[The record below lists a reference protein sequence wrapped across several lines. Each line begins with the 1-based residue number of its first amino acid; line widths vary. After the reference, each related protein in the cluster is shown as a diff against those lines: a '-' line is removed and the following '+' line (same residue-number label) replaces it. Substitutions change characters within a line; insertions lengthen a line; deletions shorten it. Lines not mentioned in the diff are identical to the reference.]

1 MFLFRFLYY
10 SSVWGM
16 NKDQFDDLLT
26 KYVESMTQQP
36 EVTTYIGEIVRISD
50 NPGPKEPVLCSWNNF
65 QLSLERESFR
75 KRSKEDNNTQDS
87 LCYAHVK
94 HSKPQIPT
102 SIPKESAYD
111 VP

>member
-1 MFLFRFLYY
+1 
-10 SSVWGM
+10 M

-36 EVTTYIGEIVRISD
+36 EVTTYIGEIVQSSD
-50 NPGPKEPVLCSWNNF
+50 NPGPKEQFFALGTISNYHWKG
-65 QLSLERESFR
+65 ESFR
-75 KRSKEDNNTQDS
+75 KRSKEDNNTQNS

-111 VP
+111 VS